1 LRGLRR
7 VLAWTRYPWV
17 EARRWAP
24 LPPLQQLGFGT
35 SRWRL
40 QGNATLGLR
49 SGERGHHLFFLPH
62 KTPLG
67 GTVLAGS
74 PAESCLSVLWECK
87 KGKFERPKRC
97 RAAPGRGVNDE
108 YSALRDRRCFRACAV
123 AEALL
128 QPRPFASRHEGARS
142 RRDRGHRSVE
152 RVL

>member
-1 LRGLRR
+1 ARQGRRGGGFGGFLGGRGPR
-7 VLAWTRYPWV
+7 GGG
-17 EARRWAP
+17 ARRWAP

-49 SGERGHHLFFLPH
+49 AGERGHHLFFLPH

-74 PAESCLSVLWECK
+74 PAESCLSVVSGCNKWQV
-87 KGKFERPKRC
+87 RRSNRC
-97 RAAPGRGVNDE
+97 MAAPRRSGHDE
-108 YSALRDRRCFRACAV
+108 YSALRDRRCFRACPV

-128 QPRPFASRHEGARS
+128 HPRPFPPRHT
-142 RRDRGHRSVE
+142 
-152 RVL
+152 